1 MDEKSLIFGPS
12 DSVEALIMALIKKKM
27 DLDLENDY
35 YLNITPPPIHESSE
49 YFSDSVI
56 SGIFVDLNDKL
67 LNAIHRWLKSRKNQK
82 NLKLN
87 LIIDGNLI
95 NINVNDVEILLKILN
110 ECPEQK
116 K

>member
-12 DSVEALIMALIKKKM
+12 DSIEDLIMELIKKKI

-35 YLNITPPPIHESSE
+35 YLNITPPPIHISPE
-49 YFSDSVI
+49 YFDDSVI
-56 SGIFVDLNDKL
+56 SGIFVDLNEKL
-67 LNAIHRWLKSRKNQK
+67 LNAIHRWLESRKNQK

-87 LIIDGNLI
+87 LIIDGNLL
-95 NINVNDVEILLKILN
+95 NINVHDVKILLKILN
-110 ECPEQK
+110 ECSEQK